1 MINIHRA
8 PLLTATRIPLAT
20 GMEALPRLQ
29 LKQNEKGRDPAAA
42 LGTVRQFFPLE
53 LQ

>member
-1 MINIHRA
+1 MVK
-8 PLLTATRIPLAT
+8 ATRIPLAT
-20 GMEALPRLQ
+20 GLEALPRLQ

>member
-1 MINIHRA
+1 MVK
-8 PLLTATRIPLAT
+8 ATRIPHAT
-20 GMEALPRLQ
+20 GMEALPHLQ